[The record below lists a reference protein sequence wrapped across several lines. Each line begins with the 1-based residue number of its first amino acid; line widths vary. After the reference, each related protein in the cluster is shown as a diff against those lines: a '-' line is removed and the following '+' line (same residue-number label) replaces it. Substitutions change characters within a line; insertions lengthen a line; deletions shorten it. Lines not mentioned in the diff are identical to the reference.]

1 MDEALQQQVF
11 LRAGGI
17 CEYCRLPQRLTRLPF
32 QIDHIIAEKHE
43 GPTVLENLAL
53 ACLHCNSYKG
63 PCIAGRNRETG
74 EVTRLF
80 NPRTDNWQDHF
91 TWDGSRLVGKT
102 AIGRVTINVLKINL
116 DYRLVI
122 RAALIA
128 EGEFL
133 PAGA

>member
-17 CEYCRLPQRLTRLPF
+17 CEYCRMPQRLTRLPF
-32 QIDHIIAEKHE
+32 QIDHIIAEKHA

-63 PCIAGRNRETG
+63 PCIAGRNRETA

-80 NPRTDNWQDHF
+80 NPRTDNWHDQF
-91 TWDGSRLVGKT
+91 TWDGPRLVGKT
-102 AIGRVTINVLKINL
+102 AIGRVTIDVLKINL
-116 DYRLVI
+116 AYRLVI

-128 EGEFL
+128 EGEF
-133 PAGA
+133 PPTA

>member
-1 MDEALQQQVF
+1 
-11 LRAGGI
+11 
-17 CEYCRLPQRLTRLPF
+17 LPQRLTRLPF
-32 QIDHIIAEKHE
+32 QIDHIIAEKHQ

-74 EVTRLF
+74 EVTRPF
-80 NPRTDNWQDHF
+80 NPRTDNWHDHF
-91 TWDGSRLVGKT
+91 TWDGPRLVGKT
-102 AIGRVTINVLKINL
+102 DIGRVTIDVLKINL

-128 EGEFL
+128 EGEFP
-133 PAGA
+133 PAL